1 MTTNLQK
8 NLVTTEEVKSQLKS
22 HLGLPL
28 QQRHSEFY
36 VKDFTS
42 NDLYQGDVL
51 KVKGKL
57 KSKAKSDYIL
67 LISNTCD
74 LQPDR
79 EEYLLAIPLQELSE
93 PSSVHH
99 KKREKYLPIYD
110 NLTKYQNTSFFFL
123 PPIPA
128 PYGQTGFPGLY
139 GAFST
144 AASLSS
150 DEVNESFKK
159 NPQSRIYSLKEKG
172 FYILLLKL
180 SVHFLRPD
188 ERFPI
193 GA

>member
-1 MTTNLQK
+1 M
-8 NLVTTEEVKSQLKS
+8 KS

-79 EEYLLAIPLQELSE
+79 E
-93 PSSVHH
+93 
-99 KKREKYLPIYD
+99 
-110 NLTKYQNTSFFFL
+110 
-123 PPIPA
+123 
-128 PYGQTGFPGLY
+128 
-139 GAFST
+139 
-144 AASLSS
+144 
-150 DEVNESFKK
+150 
-159 NPQSRIYSLKEKG
+159 
-172 FYILLLKL
+172 
-180 SVHFLRPD
+180 
-188 ERFPI
+188 
-193 GA
+193 